1 MHLVIAKSIWAIY
14 LFWREVR
21 KVTGYFSVPTPFS
34 FPVFILAFKNS
45 RFISLFS
52 QIQSLQREHCS
63 TQDTQNF

>member
-1 MHLVIAKSIWAIY
+1 MHLVIASSIWAIY

-21 KVTGYFSVPTPFS
+21 KVTGYFSVATTFS
-34 FPVFILAFKNS
+34 FTVFILPVKILALF
-45 RFISLFS
+45 LFS